1 MAMRCPRAKLPRVL
15 RVRLTGACPLAEH
28 PEPFSINVGG
38 KLLFGAVMLLGLGVI
53 GAILGPLL
61 TAFSPGAAPET
72 IAAAVGPG
80 LMLIGVGLVL
90 GIIAGIF
97 LGYANGKYPPTPR

>member
-1 MAMRCPRAKLPRVL
+1 M
-15 RVRLTGACPLAEH
+15 AEH
-28 PEPFSINVGG
+28 PDPFSINVGS
-38 KLLFGAVMLLGLGVI
+38 KLLFGAIMLLGLGVV

-61 TAFSPGAAPET
+61 TAFGPGANPAG

-80 LMLIGVGLVL
+80 LMLIGAGLVL

-97 LGYANGKYPPTPR
+97 LGYANGKYPPSARQ